1 MIWQQLDKD
10 GELDKAELARALKAQ
25 VMSRKLSKLI
35 CLHTSEWGAD
45 YSSLEVE
52 VAAFFDKHIEEADK
66 KVKKDL
72 EDKKTAA
79 LEALKPKVENLDF
92 WSKVKVASNKP
103 EGIPSFGNDVSS
115 DAQTPS
121 YMAWGEPQA
130 EETPTVPFPTSPKVY
145 HFHPIAFVEQM
156 RMMGVRLF
164 FPLGKMPLNHSRG
177 YKKSSYKDYDY
188 TNMANR
194 AAPFGK
200 PRSTTRLHAGC
211 DLYGDPGD
219 PIFAIDD
226 GVVNS
231 VSSYYNDTWQVTI
244 VHEFEIKK
252 GHKVIARYGEVNKNN
267 ILVSVGDK
275 VTKGQKIAEIGL
287 LIPYVEQPKGEKR
300 GMLHFEMYTGEA
312 SGRIKQNIEYNDML
326 YSDSDDEKF
335 TCKSDYQI
343 MHKFQRRKDLI
354 NPLYYLNEMIE
365 TL

>member
-1 MIWQQLDKD
+1 M
-10 GELDKAELARALKAQ
+10 E
-25 VMSRKLSKLI
+25 
-35 CLHTSEWGAD
+35 
-45 YSSLEVE
+45 LEVSDY
-52 VAAFFDKHIEEADK
+52 FDKIIAEADSN
-66 KVKKDL
+66 VKEDL
-72 EDKKTAA
+72 ETKKTAA
-79 LEALKPKVENLDF
+79 LDALKPKVGNLDF
-92 WSKVKVASNKP
+92 WSKVKVACNKL
-103 EGIPSFGNDVSS
+103 EEIPSFRS
-115 DAQTPS
+115 DFSS
-121 YMAWGEPQA
+121 YMQASSFLTPEKPQA
-130 EETPTVPFPTSPKVY
+130 EETSTIPFPTSPKVY

-156 RMMGVRLF
+156 RRMGVRLF
-164 FPLGKMPLNHSRG
+164 FPLGKIPLNHSRG
-177 YKKSSYKDYDY
+177 YKNSAYKDYDY

-211 DLYGDPGD
+211 DLYGAPGD

-226 GVVNS
+226 GVVDS
-231 VSSYYNDTWQVTI
+231 VSSYYNDTWQVTV

-312 SGRIKQNIEYNDML
+312 SGRIKQNIEYKDML

-343 MHKFQRRKDLI
+343 KHKFQRRKDLI
-354 NPLYYLNEMIE
+354 NPLYYLNEMTE